1 MSGGRAAIVV
11 QQRAVTMTAASRRR
25 SLVTRAASEG
35 GEERGSGAKG
45 EEEIG
50 AGLKAVWYG
59 AEAVGKVVG
68 MTKEKEAGAGSSGA
82 SGAAGAAGSSA
93 LAAAASG
100 AKLEREQVL
109 ALLREDYDTSYFV
122 SGKGDLAAYNPDC
135 EFSVGLG
142 AAYKLLRLT
151 A

>member
-1 MSGGRAAIVV
+1 M
-11 QQRAVTMTAASRRR
+11 
-25 SLVTRAASEG
+25 
-35 GEERGSGAKG
+35 
-45 EEEIG
+45 
-50 AGLKAVWYG
+50 WYG

-82 SGAAGAAGSSA
+82 SGAAGSSA